1 MARHVLRWGGWA
13 VLIAIALNSYE
24 VEAERVGGVVEL
36 GSDTLGAGVGD
47 VPVGATPK
55 QAESMTK
62 GTPETQKAEIAAA
75 AQASK
80 LSKARAFPVGT
91 PFDPIDPKHQD
102 LVRHKVEDVY
112 SEYRDEK
119 DPEKANKLIDKVNNA
134 RHNIKFFDRL
144 NQAAVDTVVI
154 KGAENIKKHR
164 QYAIDAATTRST
176 LLDANK
182 KLNYGLYAMQGKQ
195 EFDAEVDFHSE
206 MDESNKIDEAV
217 QIQQDAQSIE
227 DSKTNMVALQ
237 KRLKS
242 VQTEL
247 AGIKSA
253 ESKQT
258 KAMARK
264 KKAEAERA
272 KQREVEIAQA
282 KMDTFKLVIAKMRNE
297 TKMAYLN
304 GDMSKYQSLRASVGR
319 QKAFLSATQRGL
331 DILQGLAPREADA
344 SEEPDLIRLA
354 REEVERVRLQKLA
367 DEKEQFE
374 RELAFNKTQANAKI
388 SLYQANL
395 TTLEEELQVATT
407 EAEKAATK
415 KLLADREEKLE
426 EEKLLADLVATA
438 PGGNGTAGNAT
449 AGNRTAGN
457 GTAGNGTAG
466 NGTAGNGTAGNST
479 LPEIAPE
486 QQKVNNIKLTIE
498 NVTELLHE
506 QNVTLKVLKGE
517 MTADEAAEAVLKLNE
532 TKVEKVVEEVKEA
545 DKDKGEVKELEND
558 IEKTKD
564 REQVA
569 EQVLKEQK
577 TAAKEEHDA
586 KEAEKKKEENEPS
599 PGLKAMHD
607 SEKIDIEAANI
618 TANKAVKKTGDKIAT
633 EAKEVAELEEAE
645 MTSNKTAAT
654 MNNLTKDLSKEES
667 KVKVLKAN
675 ETKLEGEVSTVAA
688 NTTAEATAEGK
699 AAAEAASAGD
709 AAAAAINN
717 KTENSA
723 DGQKMQDAEQEEAA
737 GQEVVAKDTKEK
749 RELTELDATKIEET
763 EENAELAA
771 KEKQVGQATVDLS
784 EELGQ
789 SQSQEKKIEKALKLL
804 DRAAGNL
811 PTVAAFS
818 EAETQIKK
826 VRKAALEVKDKL
838 QQQAAGLKKAGES
851 PKLEDTVAAE
861 ALDAASDGDAAVQ
874 KENTEEMLRTAKKD
888 LATSESKPT
897 QETSIEPDESDEPA
911 DSLKVR
917 ELEKENVQEKDKALQ
932 SLEAAQEAE
941 KLKSTAT
948 AAFSSANL
956 DSLLAKLRSST
967 DAVAAANQEANN
979 LKSKFVQATDETEKK
994 EIGLG
999 IKEQREKAASL
1010 HLKVERLI
1018 TKVAQEK
1025 ISLRTKGAK
1034 TVSTDKVEQ
1043 EKVQVA
1049 EKQLEKAEKQEE
1061 GDTNDAVKSAASE
1074 MKAASNQVSATKLE
1088 QEQNQKDTNVAEAK
1102 MAALQKKAEDP
1113 KTAVNP
1119 AEQAKL
1125 QAEVAT
1131 QEKVLAEVSAKSDK
1145 AAANVASA
1153 EEERATADKKEVKSL
1168 DSKVK
1173 EEESEAKDS
1182 KVEGK
1187 MKAEQAAAAAD
1198 KVAKA
1203 VKNAA
1208 EAKSALNE
1216 ASNPAQAAAL
1226 SQKLAAAEMTAS
1238 AAEEASHT
1246 ATSKATEAATKEQ
1259 VAEGKIQES
1268 KAEVAAVESPYRTKA
1283 KVAKSRI
1290 TKTQYADQLKKTI
1303 AKSGMPSIA
1312 SPKWIQAEAAKMADA
1327 DLVREAEQQKEDEAT
1342 AKAVKDKPTPRQ
1354 VPANISSV
1362 KKVQE
1367 LGDSNGAFQKQLNL
1381 QVERTKLDDDKSK
1394 ISVADAFKTLSKA
1407 AAQNQVS
1414 KPMSSSSTLKSVV
1427 DAAVKEGGTS
1437 GVLSS
1442 MMHSLEDSESR
1453 ELGDSMTQS
1462 ESKDAEKHLLDGVF
1476 DKLGAPESLLQMSK
1490 WSWQG
1495 DIPADGIPHAPNTP
1509 HSTSGDELFKDA
1521 MGKAEKMAGG
1531 TTATAAA
1538 QSDAVSTA
1546 AEKAAPEAASK
1557 GAEKQAAVEI
1567 KDSKKQIEEDTKAMN
1582 GAKDQKEAL
1591 RFAKKIEDSK
1601 KALDTSEKKEVKAQ
1615 TQEAENKIAKEENKL
1630 VVKEEAAGAAP
1641 SSAGVEET
1649 KLAGE
1654 ALKNAVDVKAEA
1666 VASVNK
1672 DAKKSDALQGKID
1685 QSTSASQVDV
1695 LTDKLQTEKVKAT
1708 TDKAEMKKAVLG
1720 VENAGIAEIIQGVK
1734 AGAIKGDEAVKL
1746 AKKVVQDKVKVQ
1758 LGEVQSQVQA
1768 KTAKVA
1774 EDEASIAENE
1784 ATIVKVKQAAKAANN
1799 PEAAGAA
1806 ETSVL
1811 ELKQQVDKEKTALA
1825 TAKAAAKSV
1834 EVKAADVVKKTE
1846 AKEEQSAAAAA
1857 EAKNSVQRSEKAES
1871 KALDKAET
1879 AVKKE
1884 AVKLGAEQG
1893 AAKALK
1899 KQEKTSKAEAKK
1911 TTSVLLKDTA
1921 KKNEK
1926 EAKTNEE
1933 QAEGAV
1939 KQDQKKLERDEQAGR
1954 SAKDRLVAKITQAV
1968 AKVASAAPSKGS
1980 PLDRQKKR
1988 EVTAAAQEVEK
1999 QSVKETKDQG
2009 QAKRVH
2015 DQVDRRKERLQENDA
2030 KLMELEAEKKQTVAE
2045 INSDAKSADSG
2056 ASATDDIKGFAELQT
2071 KMKASKLKEGDVD
2084 EKLVMLKEQ
2093 NSKVKVA
2100 LKKSDN
2106 SLKEAKSK
2114 LEGAELKKQKDVR
2127 ALKRAEASKAETKA
2141 AETADKLK
2149 SQGKGLEAKALE
2161 IEAARKSDKQKQS
2174 AEEAKDKEEIQKA
2187 KDQETV
2193 AKEKVAPLV
2202 TEKKGG
2208 DATEALANTLLTK
2221 AGFQPSK

>member
-62 GTPETQKAEIAAA
+62 GTPETQKAETAAA

-80 LSKARAFPVGT
+80 LSKARAFPAGT
-91 PFDPIDPKHQD
+91 PFDPIDSKHQY
-102 LVRHKVEDVY
+102 LVRHKVEDIY

-119 DPEKANKLIDKVNNA
+119 DPEKANNLIPKAATA
-134 RHNIKFFDRL
+134 RHEMKFYDRL
-144 NQAAVDTVVI
+144 NQAAVDKVVI

-258 KAMARK
+258 KAMAWK

-415 KLLADREEKLE
+415 KLLTNREG
-426 EEKLLADLVATA
+426 KLLAADLVATA

-449 AGNRTAGN
+449 AGDRTAGN

-532 TKVEKVVEEVKEA
+532 TKVEKVVEEVKEE

-749 RELTELDATKIEET
+749 RELTAELDATKIEET

-818 EAETQIKK
+818 EAETKIKK

-838 QQQAAGLKKAGES
+838 QQQVAGLKKAGES

-948 AAFSSANL
+948 AALSSANL

-1074 MKAASNQVSATKLE
+1074 MTAASNQVSATKLE

-1131 QEKVLAEVSAKSDK
+1131 QEKVLSEVSAKSDK

-1811 ELKQQVDKEKTALA
+1811 ELKQQVNKEKTALA

-1939 KQDQKKLERDEQAGR
+1939 KKDQKKLERDEQAGR

-1968 AKVASAAPSKGS
+1968 AKVASAAPSKDS